1 MSNANWR
8 STNSPNVVWIN
19 TELHRCTQM
28 EENVSYPLDEL
39 GQGRKSKTPVPAFSM
54 FAGTPTEQDVDS
66 HNYRARALRRMLAA
80 AVGAWLA
87 FGLLVWLAH
96 SATNGA

>member
-1 MSNANWR
+1 MNANWR
-8 STNSPNVVWIN
+8 STRSPNVVYIN
-19 TELHRCTQM
+19 TDLHRATLLD
-28 EENVSYPLDEL
+28 ENVSYPLDEL
-39 GQGRKSKTPVPAFSM
+39 GQGRNSTTPVPAFSM
-54 FAGTPTEQDVDS
+54 YAGTPTEEDVDS

-96 SATNGA
+96 SASNGG